1 VLRALSK
8 EPAERYS
15 SAGALAQALHA
26 AWPRGRT
33 SASQPAARPAAERSP
48 RARVS
53 RPAYAGA
60 ATPPTPT
67 PTPKARAVG
76 AGVTPSARR
85 TPPAQRTTPKPA
97 ASPARD
103 ARAARATPPGRLA
116 TRRAPNRRG
125 LGSLRVG
132 LLTLDIVG
140 ALILFGVRP
149 HALAE
154 AWSVLRRLLEQ

>member
-1 VLRALSK
+1 MPSSCRADLPPALDKVVLRALSK

-15 SAGALAQALHA
+15 STGALAQALHA

-60 ATPPTPT
+60 ASPPT

-116 TRRAPNRRG
+116 TRRAPDRRG
-125 LGSLRVG
+125 LGGLRVG
-132 LLTLDIVG
+132 LLALDIVG
-140 ALILFGVRP
+140 SRSRFAVP
-149 HALAE
+149 
-154 AWSVLRRLLEQ
+154 